1 MRFFQLFF
9 VSFLFLWMCKEQVA
23 ETSVKKGS
31 RLNNVISQKSSLSE
45 KKTEKNYSW
54 FFDSKLT
61 KQELALV
68 PVYFKNRTY
77 GSNNWGLRLFTFSP
91 DNTGYYGSF
100 SVLNQFLSSYFKVQS
115 LYRRVYSNGWK
126 IYFTAE
132 YTNYFQPWYGE
143 GMKTVIAD
151 RKDLYA
157 HQIFVDQKFL
167 FKGYD
172 PFFYEIGMS
181 WLFRKEDPKKQKKRY
196 FEDENFLF
204 PKGTVGYDSRDSW
217 ANAKKG
223 QYHQV
228 SFGCKLWNGNACRT
242 EGDLRVY
249 FPIHNQISLAFRGY
263 AGRALF
269 NKLNYSLAYSLGGS
283 KVFRGF
289 TYNRFRGDKI
299 YFAQS
304 ELRMDLWKEILS
316 GVLFFEMGEVSALK
330 DDFTGA
336 RWNYG
341 AGLRFGLPP
350 SYKVKFR
357 ADFGISDEGDYNI
370 TMDFHQSF

>member
-1 MRFFQLFF
+1 MKFFQLVFI
-9 VSFLFLWMCKEQVA
+9 SFLFLWIYEGLASESPVEAKVH
-23 ETSVKKGS
+23 
-31 RLNNVISQKSSLSE
+31 LNNNNSQKNAVPE
-45 KKTEKNYSW
+45 QKTKKNYSW
-54 FFDSKLT
+54 FFDSTLT

-100 SVLNQFLSSYFKVQS
+100 SILNQFLSSYFKVRS
-115 LYRRVYSNGWK
+115 LYRRNYPRGWK
-126 IYFTAE
+126 IYFTAG
-132 YTNYFQPWYGE
+132 YSNYFQPWYGE
-143 GMKTVIAD
+143 GMKTVLTD

-157 HQIFVDQKFL
+157 HQIFVEQKFL
-167 FKGYD
+167 FKGYY
-172 PFFYEIGMS
+172 PAFYEVGMS
-181 WLFRKEDPKKQKKRY
+181 WIVRKEDLKKQKKRY

-204 PKGTVGYDSRDSW
+204 PEGTIGYDSRDSW

-223 QYHQV
+223 QYHQI
-228 SFGCKLWNGNACRT
+228 SLGCVLRRDSNCRT
-242 EGDLRVY
+242 EGDFRFY
-249 FPIHNQISLAFRGY
+249 FPVHDKISLALRGF
-263 AGRALF
+263 AGMAFL
-269 NKLNYSLAYSLGGS
+269 NKLSYSLAYSLGGS

-289 TYNRFRGDKI
+289 TYNRFRGDKV
-299 YFAQS
+299 YFAQG

-330 DDFTGA
+330 DDLTKA

-341 AGLRFGLPP
+341 GGLRFGIPP

-357 ADFGISDEGDYNI
+357 ADFGISDEKDYNI